1 MASKQLFGAE
11 IVNELSHRAEEATN
25 PEAINSLFDFVNTR
39 SKTICSRWHEHFIRR
54 NVPCVVIMSK
64 AHGRKMY
71 TLLKRKFVYN
81 KERKEYSLK
90 SCSCNPLDST
100 QACQHCRPD
109 LFKHHEYSK
118 NKAA

>member
-11 IVNELSHRAEEATN
+11 IVDGHRAEDATK
-25 PEAINSLFDFVNTR
+25 ETNSLFDFVNTR
-39 SKTICSRWHEHFIRR
+39 SKTICSNWHNHFIAR
-54 NVPCVVIMSK
+54 NVPCVVIMTK
-64 AHGRKMY
+64 ANGRKMY